1 MNNSPDVIH
10 LFVCQFWR
18 ILKMNYP
25 SAAIADFRP
34 RAFPEGEGWGSKKK
48 TPDLRLR
55 YVPPQRVGF
64 LGLFGLKI
72 ARTQTLFY
80 FSFRSFQ
87 KIGECWWSINIPWFL
102 FWRENRGSV
111 NRLVWKRCFA
121 HFSLKLGM
129 VFKGTTGAYECMLL
143 FQFQMNENKIE
154 TPVCKFKMHLNNFFV
169 CTLI

>member
-34 RAFPEGEGWGSKKK
+34 RAFPEGEGWGSQKKSAWSQVK
-48 TPDLRLR
+48 VCAAPAG
-55 YVPPQRVGF
+55 RV
-64 LGLFGLKI
+64 FGLKI

-87 KIGECWWSINIPWFL
+87 KIGECWRSINIPWFL

-111 NRLVWKRCFA
+111 NRLVWKRVYALPILVWNWVWFSRGLRERMNVCYCFN
-121 HFSLKLGM
+121 SKWM
-129 VFKGTTGAYECMLL
+129 RTK
-143 FQFQMNENKIE
+143 
-154 TPVCKFKMHLNNFFV
+154 
-169 CTLI
+169 

>member
-25 SAAIADFRP
+25 SAAIADFSP
-34 RAFPEGEGWGSKKK
+34 RAFPEGRDIPLYK
-48 TPDLRLR
+48 PFR

-64 LGLFGLKI
+64 WGLCGLKI

-80 FSFRSFQ
+80 FSCRSFQ

-111 NRLVWKRCFA
+111 NRLVWKQVYALPILAWNWVWFSRGLRERMNVCYCFN
-121 HFSLKLGM
+121 SQWIRTK
-129 VFKGTTGAYECMLL
+129 
-143 FQFQMNENKIE
+143 
-154 TPVCKFKMHLNNFFV
+154 
-169 CTLI
+169 

>member
-25 SAAIADFRP
+25 STAIADFRP
-34 RAFPEGEGWGSKKK
+34 RAFPEGEGWGSKKKK

-87 KIGECWWSINIPWFL
+87 KISECWQSINIPWFL

-111 NRLVWKRCFA
+111 NRLVWKQVYSLPILVWNWVWFSRGLRERMNVCYCFN
-121 HFSLKLGM
+121 SKWM
-129 VFKGTTGAYECMLL
+129 RTK
-143 FQFQMNENKIE
+143 
-154 TPVCKFKMHLNNFFV
+154 
-169 CTLI
+169 